1 MSNILVIEDDL
12 EIRNALTEI
21 LAAEGYSVQSA
32 PNGQEGLDLLRKGN
46 HRPHVII
53 LDLMMPIMD
62 GWIFR
67 NHQLQDPEL
76 SKIPVLVI
84 TADGNAKAKAKA
96 MNALAGI
103 RKPIDLDELLE
114 AIKTAIL

>member
-1 MSNILVIEDDL
+1 MRNILVIEDDL
-12 EIRNALTEI
+12 EIRNALVDI
-21 LAAEGYSVQSA
+21 LAAEGYAVQSA
-32 PNGQEGLDLLRKGN
+32 TNGQEGLDLLRNGTR
-46 HRPHVII
+46 RPNVII
-53 LDLMMPIMD
+53 LDLMMPVMD

-84 TADGNAKAKAKA
+84 TADGNAQAKAKA

-103 RKPIDLDELLE
+103 RKPIDLDLLLE
-114 AIKTAIL
+114 AIEMAVS